1 MSDDQSQHVAQIPQA
16 VSIAA
21 SVDPNTPTELRQQA
35 VEYLQKVKELSDQT
49 WKACLTLYLQGAGA
63 TSVNGV
69 GRDGKE
75 KLSSELRVYC
85 LQVVDDM
92 LGNRPE
98 LLSEQDLVSLQQA
111 MMRYVQTEFVEGS
124 AEMGMAFLRNKFCY
138 TLTLIFLR
146 VYPTPSSDFLKP
158 FLSFLNVPQS
168 SAQANQLQTT
178 LMTLH
183 LLCEIASEVH
193 DPLLKS
199 ARSFAGDRNRRDG
212 MVRDSLRATGDTKA
226 VIEGALGLVERGMNV
241 TGQPM
246 LEESVEWALKTLGAW
261 APWVDIT
268 TSVTP
273 ESLNLYQRLVNH
285 ASPVYRSAALSIY
298 NTLLAKGTKT
308 PPEKLQV
315 MSVLNVMAFI
325 PSLEENSRSNGKS
338 RSNEEE
344 RFRES
349 LAKLL
354 SSQGVEAIKVYED
367 SRTDDAS
374 RAEAEK
380 LWYQPLPY
388 LIKFLEDPS
397 EEVAASASPLLNDTM
412 RLYKKARKA
421 NENNFQLPQDKVEFF
436 RTLLQTQ
443 VKQMQWGDDMP
454 WGLGGTDSE
463 IDEEDLETFI
473 EKRKRL
479 KNDLDGVANIDPTL
493 FNTMIIG
500 FILDIYNTI
509 QTQGY
514 AAVSWQ
520 RAELAGYLTFIY
532 GELQKSGLSK
542 EAFFDISIE
551 VQNAVRDRNKERNDA
566 FRNRAMALKKGESA
580 DHVEIRHYEAIDFA
594 QFPLKPLGQILL
606 KAIESQTLSFPH
618 SAVTL
623 QVLECCSRYYEF
635 FKCKTI
641 LIQPVLEAF
650 VDARGIHNPDAD
662 VRNRVFYLFA
672 KFVREL
678 KNCIEP
684 SFDALPIVA
693 VLPEVENPGDDVLT
707 KATTGSQPFDN
718 HLHLFEAVG
727 SLIHLVKDPNEQA
740 QLLQAV
746 IAPLLQ
752 DLEKAIQT
760 LANGATPEPLVILQV
775 HHVISAVGSIA
786 SGFPDAPE
794 FQPETPPHWEPI
806 YQRAIEA
813 VLNTLQAFKGHRIVR
828 DASRNAFSGI
838 IKTMTTR
845 ATKYMPTLVVNMV
858 GEFDAQEL
866 VEFLSFLG
874 MLAHKLNTDIQDIMD
889 QLLPVLFD
897 RVYLILG
904 QPANG
909 TDDVL
914 IQAELRKAYL
924 TFLTTIFQAGL
935 HQILLS
941 PSLYQ
946 GAQLMRAHAY
956 PLSIFF
962 AVNKPR
968 FESFIS
974 SLVALGTT
982 MTDRTDRTA
991 QRGALQVIRLT
1002 VSAWATD
1009 PAVIHGPSMFLTD
1022 IASKEAYGKDRLKA
1036 NGQNSNGSTPSVENT
1051 TQVLPGYQQTV
1062 YDRLVPE
1069 IFNMVMSPDFNT
1081 KDGQS
1086 QLILHEVSNL
1096 LRDILIA
1103 RGQEGIDFLLT
1114 FLTSKQCPLPAA
1126 QELVRRMRSEILRE
1140 FRKTFSDFIKDWKAA
1155 YGLS

>member
-1 MSDDQSQHVAQIPQA
+1 MSDDQSQHVVQIPHA

-63 TSVNGV
+63 TGVNAV

-111 MMRYVQTEFVEGS
+111 MMQYVQTEFVEGS

-138 TLTLIFLR
+138 TLTLVFLR
-146 VYPTPSSDFLKP
+146 VYPSPSSDFLKP

-178 LMTLH
+178 LLTLH

-226 VIEGALGLVERGMNV
+226 VIEGALGLVERGMNA

-246 LEESVEWALKTLGAW
+246 LEEAVEWALRTLGAW

-273 ESLNLYQRLVNH
+273 ESLNLYQQLVNH

-308 PPEKLQV
+308 PPEKVQV

-367 SRTDDAS
+367 TRTDDAT

-380 LWYQPLPY
+380 LWYQTLPY
-388 LIKFLEDPS
+388 LIKFLEDSS

-421 NENNFQLPQDKVEFF
+421 NENSFQLPQDKVEFF

-454 WGLGGTDSE
+454 WGLGGADSE
-463 IDEEDLETFI
+463 VDEEDLETFI

-493 FNTMIIG
+493 FNTMIVG

-509 QTQGY
+509 QTQGF
-514 AAVSWQ
+514 AAVPWQ

-532 GELQKSGLSK
+532 GELQKSGLGK
-542 EAFFDISIE
+542 EAFFDIPIE

-580 DHVEIRHYEAIDFA
+580 EHVEIKQYETIDFA

-606 KAIESQTLSFPH
+606 KAIESQALSFPH

-635 FKCKTI
+635 FKCKTV

-650 VDARGIHNPDAD
+650 VDARGIHNPDED

-684 SFDALPIVA
+684 SFVPAILNSIGDALPIVA

-707 KATTGSQPFDN
+707 KAITGSQPFDN

-727 SLIHLVKDPNEQA
+727 SLIHLVKDQNEQA

-760 LANGATPEPLVILQV
+760 LRNGAAPEPLVILQV

-794 FQPETPPHWEPI
+794 FQPATPPNWEPI

-914 IQAELRKAYL
+914 VQAELRKAYL

-941 PSLYQ
+941 P
-946 GAQLMRAHAY
+946 
-956 PLSIFF
+956 I
-962 AVNKPR
+962 NKPR

-1009 PAVIHGPSMFLTD
+1009 PAVVHGPSMFLTD
-1022 IASKEAYGKDRLKA
+1022 IASKEAYGKDKLKA
-1036 NGQNSNGSTPSVENT
+1036 NGQNSNGSTPSVEIN

-1069 IFNMVMSPDFNT
+1069 VFNMVMSPEFNT

-1096 LRDILIA
+1096 LRDILMA

-1126 QELVRRMRSEILRE
+1126 QELVRRMRSEILRD

>member
-1 MSDDQSQHVAQIPQA
+1 MADDQSQHVVQIPQA

-21 SVDPNTPTELRQQA
+21 SVDPNTPAELRQQA

-49 WKACLTLYLQGAGA
+49 WKACLTLFLQGAGA
-63 TSVNGV
+63 TSANSV

-75 KLSSELRVYC
+75 KLSAELRVYC
-85 LQVVDDM
+85 LQVVDDI

-111 MMRYVQTEFVEGS
+111 MMQYVQTEYVEGS
-124 AEMGMAFLRNKFCY
+124 AELGIAF
-138 TLTLIFLR
+138 
-146 VYPTPSSDFLKP
+146 
-158 FLSFLNVPQS
+158 
-168 SAQANQLQTT
+168 
-178 LMTLH
+178 
-183 LLCEIASEVH
+183 H

-199 ARSFAGDRNRRDG
+199 ARSFGGDRNRRDG

-246 LEESVEWALKTLGAW
+246 LEEAVEWALKTLAAW

-268 TSVTP
+268 TSITP
-273 ESLNLYQRLVNH
+273 ESLNLYQQLVNH
-285 ASPVYRSAALSIY
+285 ASPVYRTAALSIY

-308 PPEKLQV
+308 PPEKIQV
-315 MSVLNVMAFI
+315 LSVLNVMAFV
-325 PSLEENSRSNGKS
+325 PSLEANSRSNGKS

-354 SSQGVEAIKVYED
+354 SSQGVEAVKVYED
-367 SRTDDAS
+367 SRTDDAT

-380 LWYQPLPY
+380 LWYQTLPY
-388 LIKFLEDPS
+388 LIKFLEDSS

-421 NENNFQLPQDKVEFF
+421 NETNFQLPQDKVEFF

-443 VKQMQWGDDMP
+443 VKQMQWEDDMP
-454 WGLGGTDSE
+454 WGLGGNDSE
-463 IDEEDLETFI
+463 IDAEDLETFI

-479 KNDLDGVANIDPTL
+479 KSDLDGVANIDPTL

-509 QTQGY
+509 QSQGF
-514 AAVSWQ
+514 AAIPWQ
-520 RAELAGYLTFIY
+520 RAELAAYLTFIY
-532 GELQKSGLSK
+532 GEFQKSGLGK
-542 EAFFDISIE
+542 EAFFDIPIE
-551 VQNAVRDRNKERNDA
+551 VLNAVRDRNKERNDA
-566 FRNRAMALKKGESA
+566 FRNRALALKKGESA
-580 DHVEIRHYEAIDFA
+580 EHIEIKNYEAIDFA
-594 QFPLKPLGQILL
+594 QFPLKPLGQIIL

-623 QVLECCSRYYEF
+623 QILECCSRYYEF
-635 FKCKTI
+635 FKCKTV

-650 VDARGIHNPDAD
+650 VDARGIHNPDDD

-678 KNCIEP
+678 KNCIDP
-684 SFDALPIVA
+684 SFVPAILNSIGDALPIIA
-693 VLPEVENPGDDVLT
+693 VLPEVENPADDVLM

-727 SLIHLVKDPNEQA
+727 SLIHLVRDKNEQA

-760 LANGATPEPLVILQV
+760 VSNGAAPEPLVILQV
-775 HHVISAVGSIA
+775 HHVISAIGSIA

-794 FQPETPPHWEPI
+794 FQPETPPTWLPI
-806 YQRAIEA
+806 YQQAIEA
-813 VLNTLQAFKGHRIVR
+813 VLKTLQTFKSHRIVR

-874 MLAHKLNTDIQDIMD
+874 MLTHKLNTDIQDIMD
-889 QLLPVLFD
+889 ELLPVLFE

-914 IQAELRKAYL
+914 VQAELRKAYL

-935 HQILLS
+935 HKILLS
-941 PSLYQ
+941 P
-946 GAQLMRAHAY
+946 
-956 PLSIFF
+956 
-962 AVNKPR
+962 
-968 FESFIS
+968 
-974 SLVALGTT
+974 T
-982 MTDRTDRTA
+982 

-1002 VSAWATD
+1002 VTSWASD
-1009 PAVIHGPSMFLTD
+1009 PAVVHGPSMFLTD
-1022 IASKEAYGKDRLKA
+1022 VASKEAYGKDKLKA
-1036 NGQNSNGSTPSVENT
+1036 SGQNSNGSTPSIENAS
-1051 TQVLPGYQQTV
+1051 QVLPGYQQTV
-1062 YDRLVPE
+1062 YERLVPE
-1069 IFNMVMSPDFNT
+1069 VFGMVMSPDFNT
-1081 KDGQS
+1081 KDGQC
-1086 QLILHEVSNL
+1086 QLILHEVSSL

-1114 FLTSKQCPLPAA
+1114 FLASKQCPLPAA
-1126 QELVRRMRSEILRE
+1126 QELVRRMRSEILRD